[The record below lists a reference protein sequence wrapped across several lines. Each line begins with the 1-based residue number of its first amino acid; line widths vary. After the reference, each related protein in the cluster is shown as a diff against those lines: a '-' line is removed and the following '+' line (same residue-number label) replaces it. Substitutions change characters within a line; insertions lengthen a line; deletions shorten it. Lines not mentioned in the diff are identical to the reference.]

1 MGKHCCY
8 VVFLTLACVTLVQ
21 AARTSE
27 EVDLHLPQEDSTRRS
42 LSGCSADNA
51 IDKCWRCKADWAD
64 NRQALADC
72 ALGAAKGTT
81 GGKGGDVYK
90 VTSEADDDAENPK
103 EGTLRFGVTQ
113 NRPLWIIFEK
123 DMVITL
129 SQELVVQ
136 SDKTID
142 GRGAKV
148 EITKGGLILM
158 DVKNVIIHGIN
169 VHDVVELPGGM
180 IKSSDGPATLRQK
193 SDGDCVTVSGSSKVW
208 IDHCSFSKAF
218 DGLVDVTLGSSMF
231 TVSNCKF
238 TQHPKVMLLGADDS
252 HHQDKNMV
260 GTVAYNLFTDNCDQ
274 RMPRCRF
281 GFFQVVNNN
290 YDRWGTY
297 AIGGS
302 SAPTILSQGNKFLAP
317 DDPAKKNVCVRADAP
332 ESESMQWNWRSEKD
346 VLENGAVFVASGS
359 DPSPT
364 GDQAAAIIPAEPG
377 ESVPKLTASAG
388 VLSCSPGS
396 PC

>member
-1 MGKHCCY
+1 MGVKHCCCILY
-8 VVFLTLACVTLVQ
+8 FTLALVTLVQ
-21 AARTSE
+21 AVHPGQE
-27 EVDLHLPQEDSTRRS
+27 IELPPPTRRS
-42 LSGCSADNA
+42 MQACEAVN
-51 IDKCWRCKADWAD
+51 IMDKCWRCKADWAD
-64 NRQALADC
+64 NRQAMADC
-72 ALGAAKGTT
+72 AQGFAKGTT
-81 GGKGGDVYK
+81 GGKGGDVYV
-90 VTSEADDDAENPK
+90 VTSEADDDPANPK

-113 NRPLWIIFEK
+113 GRPLWITFEK
-123 DMVITL
+123 DMVISLT
-129 SQELVVQ
+129 QELVVA

-148 EITKGGLILM
+148 EIINGGLTLM
-158 DVKNVIIHGIN
+158 DVKNIIISNIN

-180 IKSSDGPATLRQK
+180 IKSGDGPATMRQK
-193 SDGDCVTVSGSSKVW
+193 SDGDCITVSGGKQVW

-218 DGLVDVTLGSSMF
+218 DGLVDVTLGSSHV

-238 TQHPKVMLLGADDS
+238 TQHSKVMLLGADDG

-260 GTVAYNLFTDNCDQ
+260 VTVAFNMFTDNCDQ

-302 SAPTILSQGNKFLAP
+302 SAPTILSQGNRFLAP
-317 DDPAKKNVCVRADAP
+317 DDAAKKNVCVRADAP
-332 ESESMQWNWRSEKD
+332 ESESMTWNWRTEKD
-346 VLENGAVFVASGS
+346 VLENGAVFVPSGS
-359 DPSPT
+359 DPSLT
-364 GDQAAAIIPAEPG
+364 GEQQAGMIQAEPG
-377 ESVPKLTASAG
+377 ENTPKLTASAG
-388 VLSCSPGS
+388 VLACSPGS